1 MSNLENIVEP
11 VETLAESSL
20 EAPKVKKPRGRPKAL
35 VVDTDLPVEPV
46 EESPPK
52 VKRQQTD
59 KQRANFIKALEVRKQ
74 RIEERKLAKLA
85 AEEAKEHEQE
95 VKKKII
101 ETKVLK
107 KAKCLK
113 KRELLE
119 QTALDDLPSDEDIP
133 DSIIEKV
140 IKKQRAKAKA
150 KVVAPVVAPVEQS
163 VQKYNFV

>member
-1 MSNLENIVEP
+1 MSNVENIEQVVES
-11 VETLAESSL
+11 LAEVPESL
-20 EAPKVKKPRGRPKAL
+20 EAPKKKARGRPKAL
-35 VVDTDLPVEPV
+35 LVETDLPIEEKEP
-46 EESPPK
+46 SPPK

-74 RIEERKLAKLA
+74 RIEERKQAKLA
-85 AEEAKEHEQE
+85 AAEAKEEEQE

-113 KRELLE
+113 KREILE

-133 DSIIEKV
+133 DEIIQKV
-140 IKKQRAKAKA
+140 IKKQKAKAKA
-150 KVVAPVVAPVEQS
+150 KVVAPVESPKQPN
-163 VQKYNFV
+163 KYNFV